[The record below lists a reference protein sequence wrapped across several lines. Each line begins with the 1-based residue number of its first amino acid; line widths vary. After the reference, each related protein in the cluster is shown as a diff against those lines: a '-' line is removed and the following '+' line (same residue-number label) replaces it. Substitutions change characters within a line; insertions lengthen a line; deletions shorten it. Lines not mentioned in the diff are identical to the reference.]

1 MNQFVIIG
9 NSAAAIGAVE
19 AIREIDKK
27 DPVIIISDEPY
38 HAYSRPLITY
48 FLADKVTWPQM
59 LYRPFDFYRHNDIE
73 TRLGQK
79 VTEIEPAKREVV
91 LNTGERLAY
100 DKLLIATGGTPFIP
114 PIKGPDKRG
123 VVTFTTFDDAKKTQ
137 KLLSK
142 VRQAVV
148 IGGGL
153 IGLKTAE
160 ALTLK
165 GAEVTVVEL
174 ADRVLSL
181 ILDETASRLAQ
192 EVFEENKVKF
202 ITGQS
207 VKEILGKEKVSG
219 VILDNGEKLSCQL
232 LVVAIGVV
240 PRKRLAKVA
249 GLKVNRGI
257 NVDEHQLTSDK
268 NIFAAGD
275 VTETFDLVS
284 ETTRPIPIWPNAYLQ
299 GWTAGMNMAGQETK
313 YEGGLSM
320 NSVTFFG
327 YPIISAGLICPPLP
341 AASSVGGRAPAPDEK
356 EPAGRNGHQILTS
369 KDLKHRVYRK
379 LVLKDDVVQ
388 GFVACGEID
397 RAGIITQLIKE
408 KSKVTGFKKKL
419 VEEPFGLIA
428 FPKDVRKKLLKG
440 DAA

>member
-1 MNQFVIIG
+1 MSQFVIIG

-19 AIREIDKK
+19 AIREINKK
-27 DPVIIISDEPY
+27 DPVIIVSDEPY

-59 LYRPFDFYRHNDIE
+59 LYRPFDFYRHNDVE

-79 VTEIEPAKREVV
+79 VTAIEPAKREVV
-91 LNTGERLAY
+91 LNTGERITY

-114 PIKGPDKRG
+114 PIKGFDKRS

-137 KLLSK
+137 KLLSR

-160 ALTLK
+160 ALALK
-165 GAEVTVVEL
+165 EIDVTVIEL

-192 EVFEENKVKF
+192 EIFEENKVKF

-207 VKEILGKEKVSG
+207 VKEILGKEKTRG
-219 VILDNGEKLSCQL
+219 VILDNGEKLDCQL
-232 LVVAIGVV
+232 MVVAIGVV
-240 PRKRLAKVA
+240 PRKELAEVA
-249 GLKVNRGI
+249 GLKTDRGI
-257 NVDEHQLTSDK
+257 LVDKHQRTSDK
-268 NIFAAGD
+268 NIYAAGD
-275 VTETFDLVS
+275 VTETFDLVL

-320 NSVTFFG
+320 NSVTFFDF
-327 YPIISAGLICPPLP
+327 PIVSAGLTCPPLP
-341 AASSVGGRAPAPDEK
+341 A
-356 EPAGRNGHQILTS
+356 PAGHNGHQVLTK
-369 KDLKHRVYRK
+369 KDLEHLTYRK
-379 LVLKDDVVQ
+379 LILKDDIIQ

-408 KSKVTGFKKKL
+408 RSKVTGFKKKL
-419 VEEPFGLIA
+419 IEDPFGLIV
-428 FPKDVRKKLLKG
+428 FPKEVRKKLLKG
-440 DAA
+440 EVA

>member
-1 MNQFVIIG
+1 VSRFVIIG

-19 AIREIDKK
+19 AIRAIDKK
-27 DPVIIISDEPY
+27 DRVIIVSDEPY

-79 VTEIEPAKREVV
+79 ATEIEPAKKEVI
-91 LNTGERLAY
+91 LNTGERITY
-100 DKLLIATGGTPFIP
+100 DKLLIATGGTPFVP
-114 PIKGPDKRG
+114 PIKGSDKKG
-123 VVTFTTFDDAKKTQ
+123 VVTFTTFDDAKRTQ

-160 ALTLK
+160 ALATK
-165 GAEVTVVEL
+165 GIEVTVVEL
-174 ADRVLSL
+174 ADRLLSL
-181 ILDETASRLAQ
+181 ILDETASRLVK
-192 EVFEENKVKF
+192 EIFEENKVKL

-207 VKEILGKEKVSG
+207 VKEILGKEKVRG
-219 VILDNGEKLSCQL
+219 VILDNNEKLDCQL
-232 LVVAIGVV
+232 VIVAIGVV
-240 PRKRLAKVA
+240 PRKELAEGA
-249 GLKVNRGI
+249 GLKTDRGI
-257 NVDEHQLTSDK
+257 IVDEHQRTSVKD
-268 NIFAAGD
+268 IFAAGD
-275 VTETFDLVS
+275 VTETFDLVL

-299 GWTAGMNMAGQETK
+299 GWTAGMNMAGRETK
-313 YEGGLSM
+313 YEGSFSM

-327 YPIISAGLICPPLP
+327 HPIISAGLTSLP
-341 AASSVGGRAPAPDEK
+341 AT
-356 EPAGRNGHQILTS
+356 TS
-369 KDLKHRVYRK
+369 KNGYQELTKKDLEQRTYRK
-379 LVLKDDVVQ
+379 LVLKNDVVQ

-408 KSKVTGFKKKL
+408 KNKVTGFKKKL
-419 VEEPFGLIA
+419 VEDPFGLIV
-428 FPKDVRKKLLKG
+428 FPKDIRKKLLKG
-440 DAA
+440 EVA